1 MSFFDRVLHYFY
13 EISAIPRASYH
24 EDKIADYLVSFA
36 DARGLSVM
44 RDSCHNVL
52 IRKAASKKYES
63 APAVLLQGHTDMVC
77 EKNADCIHDFSN
89 EGIQILRDGDFLYA
103 DGTTLGADNG
113 YAVAA
118 MLAILEN
125 TDVEHPALECLFT
138 SAEEVGLDGMRA
150 VDPAWLNARL
160 MINLDSCD
168 ERCATAACAGG
179 VRTNFQSECR
189 KENHSGKVIRVF
201 VTGLCGGHS
210 GENINQCRAN
220 ALKIAARLLETAGRS
235 GEVRLIKM
243 DGGNKDNAIPRECEM
258 LLAVSDP
265 ALVINA
271 VNSSVEILKA
281 EMCPDDAGFQVIAE
295 IMDYQGEC
303 MSTADTRRLM
313 NLIRILPYGPITMSA
328 HLAGLVE
335 TSSNP
340 AVVHADAQGIS
351 LTSSSRSSVESR
363 LDDVCGVLEA
373 CADSCGFSYEHK
385 SRYPGWSFRDNSVI
399 QSIYKEAS
407 RACFGEEGKII
418 GIHAGLECGLLSE
431 KIPDMDM
438 LSIGPDM
445 YDIHTP
451 KEKMSVSSA
460 ERMFNLVLDI
470 LGRIQ

>member
-36 DARGLSVM
+36 ETRGLPVM
-44 RDSCHNVL
+44 RDSSHNVL
-52 IRKAASKKYES
+52 ICKAASDKYAS

-77 EKNADCIHDFSN
+77 EKNADCTHDFSK
-89 EGIQILRDGDFLYA
+89 EGIKILRDGDYLYA

-113 YAVAA
+113 YAVAV

-125 TDVEHPALECLFT
+125 NDAEHPALECLFT

-150 VDPAWLNARL
+150 VDPQWLKARL

-179 VRTNFQSECR
+179 VRTNFYSKCE
-189 KENHSGKVIRVF
+189 KESHSGKALRVF

-210 GENINQCRAN
+210 GEDINRCRAN
-220 ALKIAARLLETAGRS
+220 ALKTSARLLEVAGRLS
-235 GEVRLIKM
+235 DIRLIAM

-258 LLAVSDP
+258 LLSVSDP
-265 ALVINA
+265 AAVKCAVDNA
-271 VNSSVEILKA
+271 AEILKL
-281 EMCPDDAGFQVIAE
+281 EMCPDDTAFRVITE
-295 IMDYQGEC
+295 IVDYHGEC

-340 AVVHADAQGIS
+340 AVIHADAQGIS
-351 LTSSSRSSVESR
+351 LTCSSRSSVESR

-373 CADSCGFSYEHK
+373 CGGSCGFTYEHK

-399 QSIYKEAS
+399 QSIYKDAS
-407 RACFGEEGKII
+407 RACFGEEGQII

-431 KIPDMDM
+431 KIPEMDM

-460 ERMFNLVLDI
+460 ERVFNLVLEI
-470 LGRIQ
+470 LKRIQ